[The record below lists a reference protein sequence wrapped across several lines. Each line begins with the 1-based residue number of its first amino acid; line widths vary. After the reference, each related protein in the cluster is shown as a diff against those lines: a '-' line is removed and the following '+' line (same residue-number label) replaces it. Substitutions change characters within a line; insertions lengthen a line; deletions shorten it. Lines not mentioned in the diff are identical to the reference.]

1 MPTYYVSSTADNGYA
16 VGNDGNSS
24 AQAQNKATP
33 WLTVQGAIGN
43 AAVVAGDTLIIN
55 GGAVA
60 GTNLYTATTFFNDA
74 KGLTFQGDNY
84 PRLTSAAAQARVFN
98 HNTTANTTLTG
109 LIIDGLS
116 NATSPLT
123 ISSAASAPTVTING
137 CVLRDSTAGAG
148 AGTYAIN
155 NSSANLRLV
164 VTNSTLTAV
173 RSCIQSVALATG
185 YINATDNVM
194 TTLAASSGTEGTIR
208 ASASATGITAYIAR
222 NTLNCTSAISG
233 AGANPYGV
241 IHLSN
246 IVSLI
251 ERNRISIAGAAAT
264 VACIALT
271 SEAAVLAEN
280 STIRWNEL
288 RHSATTGGASGYGI
302 IVGADA
308 TGGANDNQ
316 VSYPC
321 IYGNYITGVA
331 GSSPALHGILL
342 GFIKA
347 GYVFDNV
354 VAYSDIHLIAKVT
367 TERSLF
373 ANNIL
378 PSTTSGANGMMRTK
392 GAVNNIFCGNSAVSD
407 STNAPKVMYVTIDG
421 ATNSTGNVFAANT
434 VNAQWNVTA
443 MTQVDAAQTA
453 TFLFNDYDLAGV
465 SGTPWSYQ
473 GVTRATLALWT
484 TNNELTARGVPAGV
498 ADKNFWNKVGVRAS
512 PSGGALPPSGIL
524 PPWGQ

>member
-24 AQAQNKATP
+24 AQAQNKSTP

-43 AAVVAGDTLIIN
+43 AAVVAGDILIIN
-55 GGAVA
+55 GGAVS

-74 KGLTFQGDNY
+74 KGLTFQGDNN
-84 PRLTSAAAQARVFN
+84 PVLTCNGAQARVLN
-98 HNTTANTTLTG
+98 QNTTANTSVISLTL
-109 LIIDGLS
+109 DGLS
-116 NATSPLT
+116 NATTPLT
-123 ISSAASAPTVTING
+123 TSAAASAFTLSVRGCTIKGGTTYGINNASVNANIVVSACTIN
-137 CVLRDSTAGAG
+137 AP
-148 AGTYAIN
+148 
-155 NSSANLRLV
+155 
-164 VTNSTLTAV
+164 
-173 RSCIQSVALATG
+173 RSCLQSGALATG
-185 YINATDNVM
+185 SISVTDSVCATTNAT
-194 TTLAASSGTEGTIR
+194 SGTEGCIR

-222 NTLNCTSAISG
+222 NILSCVMGVSG

-251 ERNRISIAGAAAT
+251 ERNRIAISGAAAT
-264 VACIALT
+264 VAGIALT
-271 SEAAVLAEN
+271 TEAAVLAEN
-280 STIRWNEL
+280 STIRWNEI
-288 RHSATTGGASGYGI
+288 RHSATTGGSSGYL
-302 IVGADA
+302 IVVGSDA
-308 TGGANDNQ
+308 TNAANDNQ
-316 VSYPC
+316 VSYPV
-321 IYGNYITGVA
+321 IYGNYCTGVA

-407 STNAPKVMYVTIDG
+407 SANAPKVMYVTIDG

-434 VNAQWNVTA
+434 VNAPWNVTA
-443 MTQVDAAQTA
+443 MTQVDAAQAA

-473 GVTRATLALWT
+473 GVTRATLALWAS
-484 TNNELTARGVPAGV
+484 NNELTARGVPAGA
-498 ADKNFWNKVGVRAS
+498 ADRNFWNKVGVRAGS
-512 PSGGALPPSGIL
+512 TGSLPATGIM